1 MQWEGYYEKHK
12 NSKHKR
18 HLIMKD
24 EKENILFV
32 QAYKNILIMLFLVF
46 IYYAKS

>member
-1 MQWEGYYEKHK
+1 
-12 NSKHKR
+12 
-18 HLIMKD
+18 MKD